1 MRLGKN
7 SILGEN
13 EVDFPTIKRIVSR
26 FSAPDTVRFLIINAN
41 YLVAL
46 LSIDELLELL

>member
-26 FSAPDTVRFLIINAN
+26 FFKTWYYAFFDFEDFLTN
-41 YLVAL
+41 LF
-46 LSIDELLELL
+46 

>member
-1 MRLGKN
+1 MKLGKN

-26 FSAPDTVRFLIINAN
+26 FSCPDIMRFLI
-41 YLVAL
+41 LKTF
-46 LSIDELLELL
+46 

>member
-13 EVDFPTIKRIVSR
+13 EVDFPTIKRIVLR
-26 FSAPDTVRFLIINAN
+26 FSSPDIMRFLI
-41 YLVAL
+41 LKTF
-46 LSIDELLELL
+46 

>member
-13 EVDFPTIKRIVSR
+13 EVDLPTIKRIVSR
-26 FSAPDTVRFLIINAN
+26 FLRPGIMRFLILILFKNLFKPRQRRLA
-41 YLVAL
+41 V
-46 LSIDELLELL
+46 DM

>member
-13 EVDFPTIKRIVSR
+13 EVDFPTIKRILSMFSR
-26 FSAPDTVRFLIINAN
+26 LDNMRFFDFEDFLTN
-41 YLVAL
+41 LF
-46 LSIDELLELL
+46 